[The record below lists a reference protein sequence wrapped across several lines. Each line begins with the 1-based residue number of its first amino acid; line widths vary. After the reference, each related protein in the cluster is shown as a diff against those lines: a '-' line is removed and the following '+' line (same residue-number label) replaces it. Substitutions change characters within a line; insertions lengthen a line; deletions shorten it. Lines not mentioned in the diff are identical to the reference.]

1 MEFKAEM
8 RKTEDCE
15 LTQCKLRIDGMTCQS
30 CVKNIQGTLGTLSG
44 IKTVKV
50 NLAEKLGIVTY
61 NPSLISAKEVRDR
74 INDMGFEASL
84 LIEETFC
91 DNRVS
96 QPVNL
101 QCKVFI
107 EGMTCMSCVRSI
119 EEKIS
124 TLPGIVRISVNL
136 KRKEGTVDYNSS
148 MMTPSAVCDAID
160 EMGFQATLQQGFECI
175 PILNGPAGDTKE
187 SPTKLLSS
195 PSFPSFPS
203 SPVKSLPS
211 ESGVYSILVSLMAAK
226 AEVRYDASVI
236 LPAQIASGISDF
248 GYQSFV
254 MEDTLCCNGEIQLW
268 KSFPNANLLNKEKI
282 MNGFQMI
289 FNFLFFPYFF
299 RLCIAPP
306 IYTTYE
312 MQLPYTIRGMT
323 CSSCVHGIESNLKS
337 KKGIKDAAVAL
348 STHSGMVWY
357 DPDIIGPRDIISMIE
372 VGFHVLDL
380 GYKAGMAKDSDHRSM
395 LDNQEEITKWR
406 RTFCFAIVFAIPTMA
421 LMIYFMLSHNHEVL
435 VPGLS
440 YENLILFILAT
451 PVQFLGGY
459 PFYVVAWKALKHGNA
474 NMDVLIMLAT
484 SIAYIYS
491 TIVLIATFFLQEA
504 TSPKTFFETPP
515 MLIAFISLGRWL
527 ESIAKV
533 SYLFDST
540 DEEMN
545 VSMNEI
551 VIQHHGKTSEALA
564 KLMSL
569 QPTEATLV
577 QLSENKEVKW
587 QKVISADLV
596 QRGDI
601 LKVVPGSKVPVDG
614 LVLIGHSTID
624 ESLIT
629 GESMPT
635 EKKPG
640 SQVIGGS
647 INQNGVLIIKATHVG
662 KETALSQIVKLVED
676 AQTSKAPIQQLAD
689 KVAGYFVPFVCLVS
703 LVTLFIWITIG
714 YIDITIIDPNYNET
728 GYSHHEVIFQ
738 FG

>member
-8 RKTEDCE
+8 RKPEDSKVME
-15 LTQCKLRIDGMTCQS
+15 CKVRIEGMTCQS
-30 CVKNIQGTLGTLSG
+30 CVKNIEGTLGTLSG

-50 NLAEKLGIVTY
+50 NLAEKLGIVMY
-61 NPSLISAKEVRDR
+61 NPSLISAKEVRDQ
-74 INDMGFEASL
+74 IDDMGFEASL
-84 LIEETFC
+84 LSEEIFC
-91 DNRVS
+91 DTRVS
-96 QPVNL
+96 QLANL

-136 KRKEGTVDYNSS
+136 NRKEGTVDYNSS

-195 PSFPSFPS
+195 PSFDSF
-203 SPVKSLPS
+203 PVKSLPS
-211 ESGVYSILVSLMAAK
+211 GSEVAFSPHFQFSKNHLSPKFGSLTALDLHDDFLTENSDKCVYSILVSLMAAK

-236 LPAQIASGISDF
+236 LPAQIASGVSDF
-248 GYQSFV
+248 GYPSSV
-254 MEDTLCCNGEIQLW
+254 MEDTLCNDGEVRLW
-268 KSFPNANLLNKEKI
+268 
-282 MNGFQMI
+282 
-289 FNFLFFPYFF
+289 
-299 RLCIAPP
+299 
-306 IYTTYE
+306 
-312 MQLPYTIRGMT
+312 IRGMT

-337 KKGIKDAAVAL
+337 KKGIKDVVVAL

-357 DPDIIGPRDIISMIE
+357 DPDIMGPRDIISMIE
-372 VGFHVLDL
+372 DL
-380 GYKAGMAKDSDHRSM
+380 GYEAGLAKDSDHRSM

-406 RTFCFAIVFAIPTMA
+406 RTFCFAVVFAVPSMV
-421 LMIYFMLSHNHEVL
+421 LMMYFMLSHNHEVL

-491 TIVLIATFFLQEA
+491 TIVLIAAIFLQEA

-527 ESIAKV
+527 ESIAK
-533 SYLFDST
+533 
-540 DEEMN
+540 
-545 VSMNEI
+545 
-551 VIQHHGKTSEALA
+551 GKTSEALA

-587 QKVISADLV
+587 QKVIPADLV

-629 GESMPT
+629 GESM
-635 EKKPG
+635 
-640 SQVIGGS
+640 
-647 INQNGVLIIKATHVG
+647 
-662 KETALSQIVKLVED
+662 
-676 AQTSKAPIQQLAD
+676 
-689 KVAGYFVPFVCLVS
+689 
-703 LVTLFIWITIG
+703 
-714 YIDITIIDPNYNET
+714 
-728 GYSHHEVIFQ
+728 
-738 FG
+738 